1 MTGIDSTFANT
12 NCCWDME
19 GLLTCPLIGPI
30 TPLDVDMMIL
40 PEHNE
45 QQDNKQ
51 SQQEQLDQ
59 QHLDSF
65 DMMDHDESEEAL
77 EYTNE
82 MWMDQYL
89 LDNQYSD
96 IHDADQHMSTMAD
109 ALPIASTSHSSSP
122 QEQALA
128 PYAPS
133 SYPDPPY
140 HHYSRRNNSYY
151 QHHHHH
157 YQADPAYYHHHRLPP
172 IYPQHDKQLSM
183 TSSDNTESDSS
194 SPSSPHLPFGCR
206 EHDVVCGRAQEIRTF
221 IGNERFRQIIERHR
235 SDYHAAQRKSEKSRV
250 STKIYHMISSN
261 GGRFWDKKQARN
273 DATNTNHDKVW
284 YELSQEKAIAKISQA
299 LRNGTRPV
307 RGSSYSPE
315 RETTKK
321 TNTTKLVV
329 VASSGSLCKVP
340 PTKEMWTRTTSTS
353 SPLSAGSDHSS
364 RTR

>member
-1 MTGIDSTFANT
+1 MTGTDSTFANT

-19 GLLTCPLIGPI
+19 GLLTCPHIGPI

-45 QQDNKQ
+45 QHDNN
-51 SQQEQLDQ
+51 
-59 QHLDSF
+59 SF
-65 DMMDHDESEEAL
+65 ELMDHDESEEAL

-89 LDNQYSD
+89 LDNQSSD
-96 IHDADQHMSTMAD
+96 IHDADQHMSTMMD

-122 QEQALA
+122 QEQAQA

-140 HHYSRRNNSYY
+140 HHYPRRNNSYY
-151 QHHHHH
+151 QHHH
-157 YQADPAYYHHHRLPP
+157 YQADPAYYHHHHRLPP
-172 IYPQHDKQLSM
+172 IYPQHDKQLASRSQPSNNNDSD
-183 TSSDNTESDSS
+183 TSS
-194 SPSSPHLPFGCR
+194 PSPHLPFGCR

-250 STKIYHMISSN
+250 STKIYHMITSN
-261 GGRFWDKKQARN
+261 GGRFWDKRARN
-273 DATNTNHDKVW
+273 DDTTNNINNHKQKNNNNDKVW

-315 RETTKK
+315 RGTTKA
-321 TNTTKLVV
+321 TATSTTKLVV
-329 VASSGSLCKVP
+329 VASSGSLCKASP
-340 PTKEMWTRTTSTS
+340 AKEAWTRTTSTS